1 MPRQPKPWFLKSR
14 GQWVVNINRKRY
26 YLGADRKEA
35 FEAFYR
41 LMQQPEEQ
49 PKLAT
54 DSVAAIADAFL
65 SWVHKHR
72 AADTYEWYR
81 YRLER
86 FCARYPD
93 LTVDRL
99 RPYHVQEWVDS
110 YEGLSRTSKR
120 NYLRS
125 VKRTFIWALKQG
137 YIEQNPV
144 AHMEVPSA
152 NRREVVISDEEL
164 ERILKYAGHDSLRDL
179 ILVTRETGCRPQE
192 SLRVEARHV
201 DLKNHRWV
209 FPASEASPEAPTDS
223 HGGPPSVGRGRSWL

>member
-1 MPRQPKPWFLKSR
+1 
-14 GQWVVNINRKRY
+14 
-26 YLGADRKEA
+26 
-35 FEAFYR
+35 
-41 LMQQPEEQ
+41 MQQPEEQ

-65 SWVHKHR
+65 SWVQKHR

-86 FCARYPD
+86 FCQRYPD
-93 LTVDRL
+93 LTVDQL
-99 RPYHVQEWVDS
+99 KPYHVQEWVDS
-110 YEGLSRTSKR
+110 YQDLSKTSKR

-137 YIEQNPV
+137 YVEHNPV

-152 NRREVVISDEEL
+152 TRREVVISDEEL
-164 ERILKYAGHDSLRDL
+164 DRILKFAGHDSLRDL

-209 FPASEASPEAPTDS
+209 FPASEA
-223 HGGPPSVGRGRSWL
+223 